1 MHISEGVLPPVY
13 LISGWVLSGG
23 SVLLSLKSI
32 SGRDIP
38 KVALLS
44 GLFFVISLIHIP
56 LGPTSVHLTLNGLL
70 GILLRQGVFPA
81 IFVALVFQALFF
93 QYGGITV
100 LGVNTLSMAL
110 PPFLLS
116 LVFSG
121 FLQKGKYLSIVG
133 FLMGS
138 LSLLGAGLLMALIL
152 YLSNPKLYLLSGVFI
167 GTYLPLS
174 LVEGL
179 ITALALLYLK
189 RTHPEALRCCQ

>member
-1 MHISEGVLPPVY
+1 VY

>member
-152 YLSNPKLYLLSGVFI
+152 YLSNPKLYLLSGAFI

>member
-121 FLQKGKYLSIVG
+121 FLQKGKYLSLIG

-152 YLSNPKLYLLSGVFI
+152 YLSNPKLYLLSGAFI

>member
-44 GLFFVISLIHIP
+44 GLFFVLSLIHIP

-81 IFVALVFQALFF
+81 IFVALFFQALFF

-100 LGVNTLSMAL
+100 LGVNTLTMAL

-116 LVFSG
+116 LVFSR
-121 FLQKGKYLSIVG
+121 FLQKGKYLTPIG
-133 FLMGS
+133 FLMGF

-152 YLSNPKLYLLSGVFI
+152 YLSDPKLYLLSGAFI
-167 GTYLPLS
+167 GSYLPLS
-174 LVEGL
+174 IVEGI
-179 ITALALLYLK
+179 ITALAILYLK